1 MKIVPQVTKRLFC
14 LLISIIL
21 PNITRI
27 NQSSALRLEQQSMKL
42 LTSYLI
48 TKTFLT
54 ATEENTSK
62 QDFQIAEQTLQ
73 VSTILIPPKRQQA
86 QICALKVIT
95 AQLHQDKTEWRSL
108 SIHVLLVSD
117 HLPLVLLLN
126 MKDVTLAKPAI
137 LAERLKLRLE

>member
-1 MKIVPQVTKRLFC
+1 
-14 LLISIIL
+14 
-21 PNITRI
+21 
-27 NQSSALRLEQQSMKL
+27 MKL